1 MKKPVKDVSLAGL
14 ESIRQQ
20 IAGIRQQIV
29 EINGQ
34 TLTDAEIA
42 DAVNRTVDGWA
53 SRVDAG
59 WIGINIANG
68 RTADP
73 AMLVT
78 ACAGEA
84 DKITCLL
91 AWLHGDAIKAKLLD
105 AAMPFASDGETTEQR
120 AERVREMEGEVH
132 QLEIEEEH
140 MVCQLEARGIEVFR
154 RPDADPAIVLGIDEA
169 A

>member
-20 IAGIRQQIV
+20 IVGIRQQIA
-29 EINGQ
+29 EITGQ
-34 TLTDAEIA
+34 PLTAAEIA

-53 SRVDAG
+53 SRVDGG

-68 RTADP
+68 RAVDP
-73 AMLVT
+73 AMLTT
-78 ACAGEA
+78 AAAGEE
-84 DKITCLL
+84 DKLTCLL
-91 AWLHGDAIKAKLLD
+91 AWLHGDTLKEKLLS
-105 AAMPFASDGETTEQR
+105 ASLPFASDGMSLAAR

-132 QLEIEEEH
+132 QLEIEEEAA
-140 MVCQLEARGIEVFR
+140 VCALEARGLDVYR

>member
-53 SRVDAG
+53 SRVDGG

-105 AAMPFASDGETTEQR
+105 AAMPSRTG
-120 AERVREMEGEVH
+120 G
-132 QLEIEEEH
+132 
-140 MVCQLEARGIEVFR
+140 RG
-154 RPDADPAIVLGIDEA
+154 APAGDRGGSGRLRLGSPRHRSFPTPRC
-169 A
+169 